1 MSTANLVFNILERM
15 REDKSTDPLAR
26 QLASWAENVQ
36 WFDKY
41 ADGRDAPKGIV
52 AANWNELD
60 RYDSETKSR
69 IKVSDVPQRFER
81 LFEAYG
87 VEIEWSDQVS
97 SCDECGGCIQTEP
110 DSYSWTP
117 EYVVGDGSIVCAEC
131 AKDDAETLLE
141 EH

>member
-1 MSTANLVFNILERM
+1 MARVRVRLTIDTSFDCRGLPLSWFRKAVGRGIEYQIKGECGMSTANLVFNILERI

-52 AANWNELD
+52 AANWNKLD

-69 IKVSDVPQRFER
+69 KVSDVPQRFER

-87 VEIEWSDQVS
+87 
-97 SCDECGGCIQTEP
+97 
-110 DSYSWTP
+110 
-117 EYVVGDGSIVCAEC
+117 
-131 AKDDAETLLE
+131 
-141 EH
+141 